1 MRFIAKNS
9 ITDIIVMR
17 NLYFIKEYRIF
28 KFCRISYNGALSYDC
43 IATDKCTVTYFCV
56 FSDNRRSM
64 NISSRCNGC

>member
-1 MRFIAKNS
+1 MRFIAKDS

-17 NLYFIKEYRIF
+17 NLYLIKEYGIF
-28 KFCRISYNGALSYDC
+28 KFCGISYNGALSYDC

-56 FSDNRRSM
+56 FPDDRRSM